1 MALVHSSAG
10 VYVEEIDQSQSLV
23 GTSPTIGA
31 IVGESDKGPLEQTT
45 LITTAKQFLET
56 FGKPDPRK
64 SFMHYCAL
72 AFLAQSNKL
81 YVTRVND
88 NPDTA
93 GMVLTCYD
101 NSGGAWA
108 NWLSRTDSFDSSVI
122 ELPSDPLISP
132 LTQYSFTSPNQLLMF
147 CAVDPGAWGNTL
159 SVEVKPITNRETN
172 EFVVQVYLEGSTF
185 PAERFIVTIHN
196 QIDGYGVQS
205 QIEEVINRKSSYIR
219 VLLNREHPLYA
230 QSKDINIINT
240 ILPLQQLGYGRN
252 GSFATENARTSA
264 IIGGYSATGVRG
276 GWELYTDVEEIDVTI
291 LINGGYTTPSIQ
303 RRLDQIAQGRM
314 DAFAVLDM
322 PANVQGNTQTSMPSE
337 VAYRRNDLLIN
348 SCYSAIYSP
357 NLHITDPYNGIDL
370 YVPPSGHVAGAFAL
384 TDRVAATWFA
394 PAGIRRGTLPVNGA
408 SCNYNQGIRDA
419 FADHQVNPIRT
430 MKGYG
435 IVIWAADTLQ
445 SYPSAL
451 SNIGVRRLVS
461 WLEKSIS
468 DFLITAVFDPNDA
481 MLRASLTAEVDSF
494 LGPIRSARG
503 LDNYQ
508 VVCNDSNNP
517 PSSVANGDLILDVY
531 VDPTVHTKRIH
542 LNAVIARAG
551 GIQYA
556 INLMSM
562 SGQSSL

>member
-1 MALVHSSAG
+1 MEMALVHSSAG

-370 YVPPSGHVAGAFAL
+370 YVPPKWTCSRGFCS
-384 TDRVAATWFA
+384 DRS
-394 PAGIRRGTLPVNGA
+394 R
-408 SCNYNQGIRDA
+408 SCNVVRACWYQTR
-419 FADHQVNPIRT
+419 
-430 MKGYG
+430 Y
-435 IVIWAADTLQ
+435 AACKRSILQLQ
-445 SYPSAL
+445 SG
-451 SNIGVRRLVS
+451 NTGC
-461 WLEKSIS
+461 
-468 DFLITAVFDPNDA
+468 F
-481 MLRASLTAEVDSF
+481 
-494 LGPIRSARG
+494 
-503 LDNYQ
+503 
-508 VVCNDSNNP
+508 C
-517 PSSVANGDLILDVY
+517 
-531 VDPTVHTKRIH
+531 
-542 LNAVIARAG
+542 
-551 GIQYA
+551 
-556 INLMSM
+556 
-562 SGQSSL
+562 